1 MLTLFGVKVSYEAL
15 AFFILFLA
23 SEYIGL
29 NKKLRS
35 NSVAQVIV
43 RAARLSRPYRKEDD
57 KLRKAFEVLRGK

>member
-1 MLTLFGVKVSYEAL
+1 MLTIFGAKFSYDAL
-15 AFFILFLA
+15 AFFSLFLA

-43 RAARLSRPYRKEDD
+43 KAARYASPFRKEDD
-57 KLRKAFEVLRGK
+57 KLREAWRKLK

>member
-1 MLTLFGVKVSYEAL
+1 MITIFGVKVSLEAL

-35 NSVAQVIV
+35 NTVTQFVV
-43 RAARLSRPYRKEDD
+43 RAARLARPFRKEDD
-57 KLRKAFEVLRGK
+57 KISQIKKILRG

>member
-1 MLTLFGVKVSYEAL
+1 MLTIFGAKVSYEAL
-15 AFFILFLA
+15 AFFILFIT

-29 NKKLRS
+29 NKKLRA

>member
-1 MLTLFGVKVSYEAL
+1 MITIFGVKVSLEAL

-35 NSVAQVIV
+35 NSVTQFVV
-43 RAARLSRPYRKEDD
+43 RAARLARPFRKEDD
-57 KLRKAFEVLRGK
+57 KISQIKKILRG